1 MYGCVLLPVAYGW
14 TDSCLSLKAS
24 GIALDGG
31 GCLLCFCV
39 FLPAMSW
46 AGFAGFVVG
55 SAVGLGLGSGCLGRF
70 SSCMGFAL
78 LSFFEVSVA
87 VLDSVDARGR
97 SWAMVF
103 LRWLAVVFLMV
114 KNFLLLCRRL
124 PAFHFLL
131 CFQCSGKDTGVKTS
145 RSPSG

>member
-78 LSFFEVSVA
+78 LSFLRFRSRFGVCGRKGER
-87 VLDSVDARGR
+87 VL
-97 SWAMVF
+97 AMFF
-103 LRWLAVVFLMV
+103 LRRLTVGFLMV

>member
-1 MYGCVLLPVAYGW
+1 MYGCVFRPDAYGW
-14 TDSCLSLKAS
+14 TDSCLFLKAF

-87 VLDSVDARGR
+87 VLDSVDARGAV
-97 SWAMVF
+97 SGDGFPAMACCGFSYGEEFFVAVSSAACVSFSFVF
-103 LRWLAVVFLMV
+103 SMLR
-114 KNFLLLCRRL
+114 
-124 PAFHFLL
+124 
-131 CFQCSGKDTGVKTS
+131 
-145 RSPSG
+145 